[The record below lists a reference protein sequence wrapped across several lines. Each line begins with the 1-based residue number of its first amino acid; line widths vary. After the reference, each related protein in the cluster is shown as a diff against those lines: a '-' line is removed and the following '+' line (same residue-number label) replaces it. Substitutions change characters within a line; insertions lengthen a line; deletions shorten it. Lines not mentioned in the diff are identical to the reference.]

1 MVFSGKPLAV
11 YDRHHLPTPR
21 MKRIENARLKRRTPG
36 SVTLDRLNL
45 AISGS
50 PSAFSAAS
58 TPQKWANFSG

>member
-36 SVTLDRLNL
+36 IVTLDRPAL
-45 AISGS
+45 ARGIWRSGLGWL
-50 PSAFSAAS
+50 PARKA
-58 TPQKWANFSG
+58 